1 MTACAVGEL
10 RLASVAVP
18 AGQSPRFSSRTG
30 PLSPASSESFS
41 NENTLLVFRR
51 SHAEPT
57 RVRPAAE
64 LIGPETDLAEALARG
79 EVTA

>member
-51 SHAEPT
+51 SHAEPS
-57 RVRPAAE
+57 RVRPVSDVMH
-64 LIGPETDLAEALARG
+64 PKSDLAEALARG
-79 EVTA
+79 DVIA